1 MSGLSFDGLTPAELH
16 AEAFKKYQADKK
28 AKADKLKAEKAAQK
42 AKAQEEAVMST
53 ASDSII
59 SVDLSPL
66 SSDTPIIVTPS
77 TPPPAA
83 KASVVKSSAIKKAKL
98 SSAEKPPTFA
108 KELKEL
114 YPPQPAGGASK
125 TVLRNLDVFQND
137 PKLFSLMCTVDA
149 IHDFFKGMR
158 ISKPKASSASAAPAA
173 PKEQKPK
180 AAKEPTAS
188 KTSSKKATKK
198 GGAFDEKTLDLL
210 KENVKQEILTL
221 AKKRLPFYFHMD
233 DKSQCRDAAILSPL
247 SEMETFLNQC
257 FDSNSGMNLDSIE
270 PTTISYLTKKM
281 GLIEHEHTA
290 RFPEMLKS
298 TFSVPS
304 TANILTIR
312 LSTDKSL
319 DANTD
324 TDDSSMEEDTAAATK
339 SSQKSK
345 KDDTEIEEMVKN
357 GTNKNVA
364 FKILK
369 FFFGNQED
377 GGDEHYQKAAT
388 YTSLKSVDINHT
400 KVGMVFDMTDGI
412 IGQIFTDC
420 EYTARVITPQV
431 MMDSANTVTK
441 KIGSGT
447 NGLETDYMAP
457 GENSSSSTFFD
468 DSNMFTD
475 GYIYADPPTNPAPGS
490 VRVSCTP
497 TKDGNPFGEGQ
508 DKFNFTYHY
517 KKGEK
522 TVDAS
527 LDKTAA
533 SGPSVN
539 YIIELAYKMATG
551 KKDYDSIVAKCLPIG
566 PSLIN
571 EEILYDDQ
579 GRHNG
584 LLYDIKRSGDYSA
597 SRSALLLS
605 KNGQYPRMI
614 FVTGDRLCAFTAR
627 LRGIHTILHSN
638 ATGKVT
644 LFRADKNNM
653 SKTWVRLEFMVRQ
666 HCNSILDMEPKL
678 DMFKNYVDIFSQVH
692 TWLQEAIRHTLTNV
706 LIIKRKNLKLEHY
719 LCMLR
724 LADIIRYMDY
734 MSPIIQ
740 SVGTQVDSLKSMF
753 TTLKTDY
760 KGSSGKKVKLPDS
773 FILNMAPYVLSK
785 DEIGKMKNKKITIPT
800 GPYDELHAMVD
811 RLQSNI
817 DMTTSS
823 SSSSIRN
830 PHRSFN
836 DLYAF
841 LEDISNYWAT
851 VSKTHPHKF
860 QTHAVIPVFGYE
872 HTSTTGHCKLL
883 HTKLDNI
890 YLKLTGGAKK
900 TPTTGIN
907 YYELINKDE
916 QNEICY
922 RSRLEAFEDTFYD
935 TEFIPILSLFYLNR
949 VPKGAIMKL
958 STFALDEYKANLVDP
973 VVYLHDTNF
982 AFDANPMMGD
992 VDLYRDTPLNVYLPE
1007 SAIAPTTS
1015 DMTNIDSNT
1024 SSKQAAAQPAT
1035 SDTSPTTSNTPAM
1048 GNNPATDTDDD
1059 PIFVPT
1065 TELYHQNLE
1074 WGANDGIPF
1083 TPITE
1088 LTQLVPSTDQEYTLL
1103 KPTGL
1108 IFTGDDSTLS
1118 KSSESSE
1125 PSEPSEPSESSNL
1138 EQENDSNN
1146 DNMLSGNVGLGSRS
1160 TTASPVPPH
1169 ASSPMSGGANRID
1182 DEQVDLLLTLCD
1194 RAAYFIKEL
1203 FRDQFNNGG
1212 PVDFDVVNMNELPE
1226 LINED
1231 ADLPDTADRKRYNHE
1246 KMAVAYHV
1254 NELSTYIREAWAEY
1268 CYFHDPT
1275 DETSKF
1281 LYKLFH
1287 FHFQGVHGDVRPLQV
1302 RLLFLLTFLYDVSQ
1316 GLNHTPN
1323 RVKALPMYDNY
1334 FKTIMSRIPKGS
1346 DDKYILPDFRKIENW
1361 NWLHGALSHSMGF
1374 FQLPMH
1380 VETSP
1385 AVASLSDSSVAATAS
1400 DSRASPVITP
1410 QPRQPES
1417 DEKEEAAK
1425 PADISDMKVEEVVQ
1439 REEIVKSSNKMV
1451 ETPHKK
1457 IVVQVMDEDEKE
1469 ESPQLVDIPVKLK
1482 RSASA
1487 ITKRTNAYTESDE
1500 NKEEQHDE
1508 EKREDPQPTPIITG
1522 GRHTR
1527 YKRTKRVPIRRTKK
1541 QRGPKKV
1548 SLKKERH
1555 LRVKAL

>member
-1 MSGLSFDGLTPAELH
+1 MSGISTFG
-16 AEAFKKYQADKK
+16 FKSPGPPTA
-28 AKADKLKAEKAAQK
+28 AEKKIAFDIQQAAK
-42 AKAQEEAVMST
+42 KEKEKKEKEEKKKKKDAAALPAVAST
-53 ASDSII
+53 PSTSSIV
-59 SVDLSPL
+59 SVELSPL
-66 SSDTPIIVTPS
+66 SSDTPITITSS

-83 KASVVKSSAIKKAKL
+83 KASAVKASAVKKTKL
-98 SSAEKPPTFA
+98 KTADKPPTFA

-158 ISKPKASSASAAPAA
+158 ISKPKTSSASASSAM
-173 PKEQKPK
+173 
-180 AAKEPTAS
+180 PTAS
-188 KTSSKKATKK
+188 KAPKAPKAPSTPNTPSSKKATKK

-257 FDSNSGMNLDSIE
+257 FDSNSGMNIDSIE

-281 GLIEHEHTA
+281 GLIEHEHNA
-290 RFPEMLKS
+290 RFPDMLKH

-319 DANTD
+319 ATNTD
-324 TDDSSMEEDTAAATK
+324 DDDSSMEEDASTE

-345 KDDTEIEEMVKN
+345 KDATEIKEMVKN

-377 GGDEHYQKAAT
+377 GGDEHYQNAET
-388 YTSLKSVDINHT
+388 YTALKSVDINHT
-400 KVGMVFDMTDGI
+400 KVGMVFDMSDGI

-431 MMDSANTVTK
+431 MMDSANTATK

-447 NGLETDYMAP
+447 NGLETDYVAP
-457 GENSSSSTFFD
+457 GESSSSSTFFD

-475 GYIYADPPTNPAPGS
+475 GYIYADPPTDPAPGS

-517 KKGEK
+517 KKGDK

-539 YIIELAYKMATG
+539 YIIELAYKMATS
-551 KKDYDSIVAKCLPIG
+551 KKGYENIVAKCLPIG
-566 PSLIN
+566 PSLIEN
-571 EEILYDDQ
+571 KVLYDDQ

-653 SKTWVRLEFMVRQ
+653 SKTWARLEFMVRQ

-678 DMFKNYVDIFSQVH
+678 DMFRNYVDIFRQVH

-706 LIIKRKNLKLEHY
+706 MIIKRKNLNLEHY

-724 LADIIRYMDY
+724 LADIIRYMNY
-734 MSPIIQ
+734 MLPIIQ
-740 SVGTQVDSLKSMF
+740 SVGAQVDSLKSMF

-760 KGSSGKKVKLPDS
+760 KGSSGKKVKLSDS
-773 FILNMAPYVLSK
+773 FILAMAPHVLSK
-785 DEIGKMKNKKITIPT
+785 DELGKMINKKITIPS

-817 DMTTSS
+817 DMTTSSSSSSS

-851 VSKTHPHKF
+851 VPQNKPHKF

-883 HTKLDNI
+883 YHTLEDI
-890 YLKLTGGAKK
+890 HLKLTGGAQK

-935 TEFIPILSLFYLNR
+935 TEFLPILSQFYLNH

-992 VDLYRDTPLNVYLPE
+992 VDLYRDTPLNIYLPE

-1035 SDTSPTTSNTPAM
+1035 SDTSSTTSNT
-1048 GNNPATDTDDD
+1048 PATDTDDD

-1074 WGANDGIPF
+1074 WDPKDEIPF

-1088 LTQLVPSTDQEYTLL
+1088 LTQLVPSTDQDYTVSE
-1103 KPTGL
+1103 PTGL
-1108 IFTGDDSTLS
+1108 TFTGDDSTLS
-1118 KSSESSE
+1118 E
-1125 PSEPSEPSESSNL
+1125 PSNPSDNL
-1138 EQENDSNN
+1138 AQEN
-1146 DNMLSGNVGLGSRS
+1146 DNMLSENVGLGSRS
-1160 TTASPVPPH
+1160 TTASPIPQQ
-1169 ASSPMSGGANRID
+1169 ASSPMSGGAKRVD
-1182 DEQVDLLLTLCD
+1182 YEQVDLLLTLCD
-1194 RAAYFIKEL
+1194 RAAYFVKEL

-1287 FHFQGVHGDVRPLQV
+1287 FHFQGVHGDVRPLQI

-1323 RVKALPMYDNY
+1323 RVKAIPMYDNY
-1334 FKTIMSRIPKGS
+1334 FKTIMSRIPKDS
-1346 DDKYILPDFRKIENW
+1346 DNKYIIPDFRKIANW
-1361 NWLHGALSHSMGF
+1361 NWLHGALSHSMGL
-1374 FQLPMH
+1374 FQ
-1380 VETSP
+1380 TS
-1385 AVASLSDSSVAATAS
+1385 VMSN
-1400 DSRASPVITP
+1400 
-1410 QPRQPES
+1410 ES
-1417 DEKEEAAK
+1417 DEKEEMIQQNEAAK

-1439 REEIVKSSNKMV
+1439 REEIVKSSNKEV
-1451 ETPHKK
+1451 EIPYKK
-1457 IVVQVMDEDEKE
+1457 IVVQVMDEKE
-1469 ESPQLVDIPVKLK
+1469 ESPQLVDTPVKLK

-1508 EKREDPQPTPIITG
+1508 EKRDDPQPTPIITG

-1527 YKRTKRVPIRRTKK
+1527 YKRTKRVPIHRTKK